1 VPLSHDRSCYDFL
14 AMNPL
19 PTTRQLAE
27 GRSKDKGGRTRRKV
41 VYEEAMTVIER
52 SYGDY
57 RLSVDGLSQRVFV
70 SRRQLQRAFTEA
82 GTSVQERLHAVRM
95 QHAGKLLRETS
106 LPVSEITRMVG
117 YRHSAQF
124 AKAFRRY
131 YGLAPTQWRKKALR
145 ENDARFP
152 AVKGVGRLSAA

>member
-1 VPLSHDRSCYDFL
+1 
-14 AMNPL
+14 MNPL

-27 GRSKDKGGRTRRKV
+27 GRARDKGGRTRRRV
-41 VYEEAMTVIER
+41 IYEEALAVIER
-52 SYGDY
+52 SYGDH

-95 QHAGKLLRETS
+95 QHAAELLRDTS
-106 LPVSEITRMVG
+106 LPVSDITRMVG

-124 AKAFRRY
+124 AKAFRRHH
-131 YGLAPTQWRKKALR
+131 GTPPSSLR
-145 ENDARFP
+145 
-152 AVKGVGRLSAA
+152 GRSGDSNGHGGDGSRG

>member
-1 VPLSHDRSCYDFL
+1 
-14 AMNPL
+14 
-19 PTTRQLAE
+19 
-27 GRSKDKGGRTRRKV
+27 V
-41 VYEEAMTVIER
+41 VYEEALAVIER
-52 SYGDY
+52 SYGDH
-57 RLSVDGLSQRVFV
+57 RLSVDDLSRRVFV

-95 QHAGKLLRETS
+95 QHAAELLRETS

-131 YGLAPTQWRKKALR
+131 YGLAPTQWRKRAVRGDEKG
-145 ENDARFP
+145 FP
-152 AVKGVGRLSAA
+152 AVKGLGRLSTA

>member
-1 VPLSHDRSCYDFL
+1 
-14 AMNPL
+14 MNPV

-27 GRSKDKGGRTRRKV
+27 GRSKDKGGRSRRRIV
-41 VYEEAMTVIER
+41 FDEALTVIER
-52 SYGDY
+52 NYADH
-57 RLSVDGLSQRVFV
+57 RLSVDDLARRVFV

-95 QHAGKLLRETS
+95 EHAADLLRETS
-106 LPVSEITRMVG
+106 MPVSDITRSVG

-131 YGLAPTQWRKKALR
+131 HGVAPSQWRKNLESGGR
-145 ENDARFP
+145 HP
-152 AVKGVGRLSAA
+152 ASAKPAVGRLSAA

>member
-1 VPLSHDRSCYDFL
+1 
-14 AMNPL
+14 MNPL

-27 GRSKDKGGRTRRKV
+27 GRSKDKGGRTRRRV
-41 VYEEAMTVIER
+41 VYEEALAVIER
-52 SYGDY
+52 SYGDH
-57 RLSVDGLSQRVFV
+57 RLSVDGLSQSVFV

-82 GTSVQERLHAVRM
+82 GTSVQEQLHAVRM
-95 QHAGKLLRETS
+95 QHAAELLRETT

-131 YGLAPTQWRKKALR
+131 YGLAPTQWRKSVKR
-145 ENDARFP
+145 EAEAGFQ
-152 AVKGVGRLSAA
+152 AVKGLGRLSTA

>member
-1 VPLSHDRSCYDFL
+1 
-14 AMNPL
+14 MNPL

-27 GRSKDKGGRTRRKV
+27 GRSKDKGGRTRRRA
-41 VYEEAMTVIER
+41 VYEEALTVIER
-52 SYGDY
+52 SYGDH
-57 RLSVDGLSQRVFV
+57 RLSVDGLSKNVFV

-95 QHAGKLLRETS
+95 QHAADLLRETT
-106 LPVSEITRMVG
+106 LPVSEISRSVG

-131 YGLAPTQWRKKALR
+131 YGLAPTQWRKSDSR
-145 ENDARFP
+145 EPEARFP
-152 AVKGVGRLSAA
+152 AADIGRLSAA

>member
-1 VPLSHDRSCYDFL
+1 
-14 AMNPL
+14 MNPI

-27 GRSKDKGGRTRRKV
+27 GRSRDKGGRLRRRV
-41 VYEEAMTVIER
+41 VYEEAMAVIER
-52 SYGDY
+52 SYSDY

-82 GTSVQERLHAVRM
+82 DTSVQERLHAVRM
-95 QHAGKLLRETS
+95 QHAADFLRDTT
-106 LPVSEITRMVG
+106 LPVSEITGMVG

-131 YGLAPTQWRKKALR
+131 FGLAPTQWRKRATR
-145 ENDARFP
+145 EAEGGFP
-152 AVKGVGRLSAA
+152 AVKGIRAAVSRLSAT

>member
-1 VPLSHDRSCYDFL
+1 LAHDRSCYIFL

-27 GRSKDKGGRTRRKV
+27 GRSKDKGGRTRRRA
-41 VYEEAMTVIER
+41 VYEEALAVIER
-52 SYGDY
+52 RYSDH
-57 RLSVDGLSQRVFV
+57 RLSVDGLSQSVFV

-95 QHAGKLLRETS
+95 QHAAELLRETT
-106 LPVSEITRMVG
+106 LPVSDITRMVG

-131 YGLAPTQWRKKALR
+131 YGLAPTQWRKRAQG
-145 ENDARFP
+145 EAEAGFP
-152 AVKGVGRLSAA
+152 AVKAIGRLSTA

>member
-1 VPLSHDRSCYDFL
+1 
-14 AMNPL
+14 MNPL

-27 GRSKDKGGRTRRKV
+27 GRSKDKGGRTRRRA
-41 VYEEAMTVIER
+41 VYEEALAVIER
-52 SYGDY
+52 SYGDH
-57 RLSVDGLSQRVFV
+57 RLCVDGLSQKVFV

-95 QHAGKLLRETS
+95 QHAAELLRETS
-106 LPVSEITRMVG
+106 LPVSEITRSVG

-131 YGLAPTQWRKKALR
+131 YGQAPTQWRKRATR
-145 ENDARFP
+145 EDESRYP
-152 AVKGVGRLSAA
+152 GPKGIGRLSAA

>member
-1 VPLSHDRSCYDFL
+1 
-14 AMNPL
+14 MNPV

-27 GRSKDKGGRTRRKV
+27 GRSKDKGGRSRRRIV
-41 VYEEAMTVIER
+41 FDEAMTVIGR
-52 SYGDY
+52 SYDDHK
-57 RLSVDGLSQRVFV
+57 LSVDDLARRVFV

-95 QHAGKLLRETS
+95 EHAAEYLRDTS
-106 LPVSEITRMVG
+106 MSVSEITRSVG

-131 YGLAPTQWRKKALR
+131 HGMAPSQWRKR
-145 ENDARFP
+145 ARSGSPPQPSGAP
-152 AVKGVGRLSAA
+152 AISRLSTA